1 MNGSDKMEKRL
12 IQFARSGREDGG
24 VALVAVIGLSMV
36 MLLLV
41 ATALSFSASGLV
53 KARTDQ
59 DWNAALSAAYAGV
72 DEYASRLSND
82 STYVKYG
89 NPAANFTRDNSSS
102 TTVTMPLAENANPAF
117 DIRATDGWAV
127 VAGSDGRASFRYE
140 VDNSLYSRR
149 GDIRIRSTGLVGKET
164 RSVVATLRQ
173 DGFLKFLYHTEYEL
187 MDPQVTGV
195 ACDVSQAP
203 HAAGCQEVVF
213 GDADSLTGPI
223 HSSDTIRACGT
234 HFNGDV
240 TSSNSPLYVLTCGTA
255 IDWGTGR
262 TGPTWS
268 SPLGM
273 PATNGSMANET
284 RVDLPTDVP
293 RPGCMYTGPTTIT
306 FAADGMMRV
315 ISPWTKF
322 TRPSFTAG
330 KPSENPNAD
339 CGALVDLRSPTGAV
353 VPVPDQN
360 LIFVQNVPTAV
371 TDPNYTNL
379 ATPPANFSCTGTGP
393 SSGWTYGSSPVAVQ
407 YPITNEVIP
416 PSSTAAAP
424 AYKCTNGDVFVK
436 GKVRGAVTVAAENNV
451 YVTGDLTYVDAGID
465 VLGLVGQNAVWVWNP
480 MKSCT
485 GTLNMMSS
493 PVRHRTCTAM
503 PPVDTDDSS
512 TRTIQA
518 AILSV
523 GHTFQVQNFD
533 TGAARGTL
541 NILGTITQK
550 FRGSVA
556 WQTAAGSPTG
566 YTKVYVYDDRLMTTA
581 PPKFLTPTSTTYGVT
596 QYVDASAG
604 FKADGS
610 PLP

>member
-1 MNGSDKMEKRL
+1 M
-12 IQFARSGREDGG
+12 
-24 VALVAVIGLSMV
+24 
-36 MLLLV
+36 
-41 ATALSFSASGLV
+41 
-53 KARTDQ
+53 
-59 DWNAALSAAYAGV
+59 

-102 TTVTMPLAENANPAF
+102 TTVTMPLVVNANPAF
-117 DIRATDGWAV
+117 GIREADGWAV

-140 VDNSLYSRR
+140 VDNSLYSSR

-173 DGFLKFLYHTEYEL
+173 DGFLKFLYFTEYEL
-187 MDPQVTGV
+187 MDPQVTGR
-195 ACDVSQAP
+195 ACIASHAP

-223 HSSDTIRACGT
+223 HSNDTIRACGT
-234 HFNGDV
+234 SFNGEV
-240 TSSNSPLYVLTCGTA
+240 SSSNSPLFVWTCSTA
-255 IDWGTGR
+255 IDWGVGR
-262 TGPTWS
+262 TGATLS
-268 SPLGM
+268 SSLGM
-273 PATNGSMANET
+273 PATNASMANET
-284 RVDLPTDVP
+284 RADLSADVP

-322 TRPSFTAG
+322 TRPSLTPG
-330 KPSENPNAD
+330 VPSQNPNAD
-339 CGALVDLRSPTGAV
+339 CGALVDLRSSAGAV
-353 VPVPDQN
+353 VRVPDQN
-360 LIFVQNVPTAV
+360 LIFVQNVPTDVA
-371 TDPNYTNL
+371 DPNYTNP
-379 ATPPANFSCTGTGP
+379 ATPPSNFTCTGTGA
-393 SSGWTYGSSPVAVQ
+393 SSGWKYGSPTALQ

-416 PSSTAAAP
+416 PSSTAATP
-424 AYKCTNGDVFVK
+424 AYKCTNGDAFVK
-436 GKVRGAVTVAAENNV
+436 GKVKGAVTVAAQNFV

-480 MKSCT
+480 MTSCS
-485 GTLNMMSS
+485 GTLDILAN
-493 PVRHRTCTAM
+493 RHRTCTVL
-503 PPVDTDDSS
+503 PPVDTDDPS
-512 TRTIQA
+512 TRTIEA

-541 NILGTITQK
+541 KILGAIAQN

-556 WQTAAGSPTG
+556 WQTTAGAPTG
-566 YTKVYVYDDRLMTTA
+566 YSKVYVYDDRLLTSA

-596 QYVDASAG
+596 QYVDVAAAY
-604 FKADGS
+604 KANGN
-610 PLP
+610 PIP